1 MITLPIKKKWFDM
14 ILGGEKTEEYRE
26 VKPYWTTRLC
36 NELGIENNMIE
47 LTKFIT
53 TCNYITKDYKN
64 FDVIIRNGYS
74 KDSIEIHASCH
85 IKISDGKE
93 EWGAVKG
100 QIYYVF
106 MIDKINFFKL

>member
-1 MITLPIKKKWFDM
+1 M
-14 ILGGEKTEEYRE
+14 ILIGEKIEEYME
-26 VKPYWTTRLC
+26 IKAYWTTRLC
-36 NELGIENNMIE
+36 NELGIENNRIE

-53 TCNYITKDYKN
+53 TCNYITGENKN
-64 FDVIIRNGYS
+64 FDVIIRNGYNKNS
-74 KDSIEIHASCH
+74 REIHASCH

-100 QIYYVF
+100 KIYYVF